1 MNARNMARSA
11 LFTALLC
18 VCAWLAV
25 PAGSIFITMQTFGIF
40 LCLLVLGGKWGSLSI
55 LLYLL
60 LGAAGM
66 PVFSGFRGGIGALL
80 DASGGYLVGFLVM
93 GILYWVAT
101 ALFGKAGKVRI
112 LALMAG
118 LVACYGFGT
127 FWYWKIYLSSGGS
140 GSFSVVI
147 ISCVLPYI
155 LPDGIKMALAWFLAR
170 RLQRAV

>member
-1 MNARNMARSA
+1 MNARNMARCA
-11 LFTALLC
+11 LFAALLF

-80 DASGGYLVGFLVM
+80 DASGGYLMGFLVM
-93 GILYWVAT
+93 GILYWLVT
-101 ALFGKAGKVRI
+101 ALCGNTKKVRI
-112 LALMAG
+112 LALIAG

-127 FWYWKIYLSSGGS
+127 GWYWQIYLHSGGS
-140 GSFSVVI
+140 GSLGVVI

-170 RLQRAV
+170 RLERAV